1 VASLAGEDGLLPEP
15 LVGEALFVG
24 VPSEEDGGAGT
35 LAAIKNEQM
44 QSFPLFGGT
53 RVVDF
58 SQFKVR
64 GHYQASDT
72 LKRYFQAMMWCG
84 RIDLRVATVL
94 NAEPVPKAKKLL
106 KLEID
111 LGERRS
117 IVAGIAEHYTPE
129 SLIGRQV
136 IIVANLRPA
145 KLMGVISQGML
156 LAAGQEAGPVLIMPD
171 QPVPPGTALR

>member
-1 VASLAGEDGLLPEP
+1 M
-15 LVGEALFVG
+15 LFPRIETAAPPAAPAADSVQ
-24 VPSEEDGGAGT
+24 PAPAT
-35 LAAIKNEQM
+35 AIKPEI
-44 QSFPLFGGT
+44 
-53 RVVDF
+53 
-58 SQFKVR
+58 
-64 GHYQASDT
+64 T
-72 LKRYFQAMMWCG
+72 LDDLR

-111 LGERRS
+111 LGERRT

-156 LAAGQEAGPVLIMPD
+156 LAAGQDAGPVLIMPD